1 MAESRSATA
10 DAQSPLC
17 PGGED
22 GEPGAPGP
30 IGPQG
35 SAGPQGEKG
44 KSGVT
49 TVRTVIVSPS
59 GPVAGG
65 GSRTSDRVAKLRIKA
80 DRGDVVPG
88 PEGPPRGQAAEGP
101 PDRRPHLARADRPA
115 GLERGVYVVRV
126 TARVN
131 GRKFLHKHLYR
142 VRYGNPRGGIGE
154 SLNTRTI
161 VRL

>member
-1 MAESRSATA
+1 
-10 DAQSPLC
+10 
-17 PGGED
+17 
-22 GEPGAPGP
+22 
-30 IGPQG
+30 
-35 SAGPQGEKG
+35 
-44 KSGVT
+44 VT

-80 DRGDVVPG
+80 DRGDVVRDLKVRL
-88 PEGPPRGQAAEGP
+88 EGKRQNV
-101 PDRRPHLARADRPA
+101 RRIGGRTWRARIDLR
-115 GLERGVYVVRV
+115 GLERGVHVVRV

-131 GRKFLHKHLYR
+131 GRKFLHKHPYR